1 MILCI
6 ETSSSVCSV
15 AVFSNG
21 NLIAWEEIASVNSHS
36 NLIIPM
42 VDAVLQKAGVGFEG
56 LQAIAVSAGPGSY
69 TGLRIGVS
77 TAKGFCDAHD
87 IPLIAV
93 PTLEA
98 MAKGFV
104 QNQGLTE
111 GLICPM
117 FDARR
122 MEVYYWLGDTKGTTI
137 DKVQSLILEEDS
149 FKKQLEHHKIYFIGN
164 GAKKTSLVLKDTKAL
179 FDSDFQPSAKWL
191 GSFATE
197 KYKAKAFEDLAY
209 FEPFYLKDSESHLKP
224 LKPNFPS

>member
-6 ETSSSVCSV
+6 ETSSSICSV
-15 AVFSNG
+15 AVFSDG
-21 NLIAWEEIASVNSHS
+21 NLVAWEEAVSINSHS
-36 NLIIPM
+36 TLIIPM
-42 VDAVLQKAGVGFEG
+42 VEAVLRKAGVTISG

-98 MAKGFV
+98 MAHGFV
-104 QNQGLTE
+104 QSHGLTD

-137 DKVQSLILEEDS
+137 DKVQPLILDEHSFEEPL
-149 FKKQLEHHKIYFIGN
+149 QQHKIYFIGN
-164 GAKKTSLVLKDTKAL
+164 GAKKTSLVLKDTKAS
-179 FDSDFQPSAKWL
+179 FDADFQPSAKWL

-197 KYKAKAFEDLAY
+197 KYNTKAFEDLAY

-224 LKPNFPS
+224 LKPNSPS

>member
-6 ETSSSVCSV
+6 ETSSSICSV
-15 AVFSNG
+15 AVFNKGS
-21 NLIAWEEIASVNSHS
+21 LIAWKETASVNSHS

-42 VDAVLQKAGVGFEG
+42 VDAVLEKAGVGFDG
-56 LQAIAVSAGPGSY
+56 LEAIAVSAGPGSY

-87 IPLIAV
+87 IPLIAI
-93 PTLEA
+93 PTLQA
-98 MAKGFV
+98 MANGFV
-104 QNQGLTE
+104 QSYELTE

-137 DKVQSLILEEDS
+137 DEVQTLILDEDS
-149 FKKQLEHHKIYFIGN
+149 FKKYLAHHKIYFIGN
-164 GAKKTSLVLKDTKAL
+164 GAKKTSLVLKDIKAS
-179 FDSDFQPSAKWL
+179 FNSDFQPSAKWM
-191 GSFATE
+191 GGFATI
-197 KYKAKAFEDLAY
+197 KLHAGDFEDLAY

-224 LKPNFPS
+224 FKPNSPS